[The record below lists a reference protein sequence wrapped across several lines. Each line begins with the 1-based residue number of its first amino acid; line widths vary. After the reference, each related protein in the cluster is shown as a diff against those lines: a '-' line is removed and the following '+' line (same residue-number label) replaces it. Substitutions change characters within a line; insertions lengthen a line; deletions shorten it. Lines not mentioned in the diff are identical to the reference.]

1 MQRCRLGSFLYQRV
15 MAAGKDDRFDH
26 IKPYLLRF
34 LNVRSRKVRKRALN
48 LRKKEPI
55 LQCT

>member
-1 MQRCRLGSFLYQRV
+1 

-34 LNVRSRKVRKRALN
+34 LNVWSIQVNKWGANGGQNGGFVGGKG
-48 LRKKEPI
+48 
-55 LQCT
+55 